1 MPKFKIESTLMNR
14 DAALS
19 TFWSTLQQMIVAA
32 STFFILRAI
41 ERATNSDMR
50 SATWYISGFVISLVL
65 VYLPGSLS
73 VIYLQKWRFTSFA
86 SFVERFAA
94 ANFGKTTRGHSSHK
108 FHSESWLTNESS
120 TVYEHATNL
129 LYQIYSTL
137 LNSALNILVIA
148 FALDQK
154 ILIWYLLAFAALIF
168 SNRIFKSKLSEVSK
182 DAQQSRKILSTS
194 MLSAWDN
201 IFTGNNHNFSNWQ
214 TRFLNNLSDARE
226 GSARL
231 ERIRAALSSGAMIVA
246 LIIVAI
252 GNGLFFLE
260 NLNRLPVVAALFVT
274 LPRQIQIIQSIFSL
288 YAFSLS
294 WTGTLAQLKELES
307 IVEPQISL
315 QDPTTFITFS
325 EIDFSLAKEKFV
337 HSHLK
342 CVERFLESRSNGRIS
357 IRGKNGAGKSTLLSL
372 LKETYGERAFLLPT
386 RFMNLSFKNDI
397 SVQSDGNRLRDVMN
411 EIEVLDGIH
420 VVILDE
426 WDANLDPANVR
437 EVSLAIDRMA
447 TRKLVIESRH
457 RNELE
462 IVG

>member
-1 MPKFKIESTLMNR
+1 MPKFKIESTLVNR

-19 TFWSTLQQMIVAA
+19 TVWSTLQQLVVAA
-32 STFFILRAI
+32 STYFILRAI
-41 ERATNSDMR
+41 ERATNGDMP
-50 SATWYISGFVISLVL
+50 SATWYISGFVLSLVL

-73 VIYLQKWRFTSFA
+73 MIYLQKWRFTSFA
-86 SFVERFAA
+86 SFIERFATF
-94 ANFGKTTRGHSSHK
+94 NFGKTTRGHSSNK
-108 FHSESWLTNESS
+108 LHSESWLTNESA
-120 TVYEHATNL
+120 TVYEHATTL

-154 ILIWYLLAFAALIF
+154 ILFWYLLAIVALIF
-168 SNRIFKSKLSEVSK
+168 SNRLFKSKLSEVSI
-182 DAQQSRKILSTS
+182 DAQRSRKTLSTS

-201 IFTGNNHNFSNWQ
+201 IFTGNHHNFSNWQ
-214 TRFLNNLSDARE
+214 TRFLNNLKDARK

-231 ERIRAALSSGAMIVA
+231 EMTRASLSSGAMIVA

-260 NLNRLPVVAALFVT
+260 NLNRLPMVAALFVT

-288 YAFSLS
+288 YSYSLS
-294 WTGTLAQLKELES
+294 WTGTLAQLRELES
-307 IVEPQISL
+307 IVEPQNSSP
-315 QDPTTFITFS
+315 DPASFITFT
-325 EIDFSLAKEKFV
+325 EIAFSRSDEKFE

-342 CVERFLESRSNGRIS
+342 DVERFLESRSTGRIS

-372 LKETYGERAFLLPT
+372 LKETYGQRAFLLPT
-386 RFMNLSFKNDI
+386 RFMNLNFKRDI
-397 SVQSDGNRLRDVMN
+397 SQQSDGNRLRDVMN
-411 EIEVLDGIH
+411 EIEALDGIQL
-420 VVILDE
+420 VILDE
-426 WDANLDPANVR
+426 WDANLDPVNVR

-457 RNELE
+457 RNEL
-462 IVG
+462 